1 MASRIFPKS
10 YTAASGPGGRYT
22 STGDQPMIGFHAI
35 KVLGNS
41 TVAELKTV
49 ATGEWVWLP
58 VPPEGVSTAYSQGW
72 DSATQGIAAAAM
84 SAGISGLSKMFGG
97 EETSQGNGKTESGN
111 EGIVKASTVSGLVD
125 LMAEK
130 AKETAGLGVGITHRA
145 LEQSYMSYSGP
156 GYRSHSFAFALRP
169 ETPEDSDTI
178 DEIVKFF
185 KFYSSPVM
193 GDSGGVARV
202 YDVPHLFHIELA
214 PNNGLFSFKQAAL
227 TNITMKY
234 GGEKYNTFTQD
245 DRPTQTDI
253 GLDFQEMQL
262 LSQKDFAGFGNF

>member
-1 MASRIFPKS
+1 MADAIFPRNYK
-10 YTAASGPGGRYT
+10 
-22 STGDQPMIGFHAI
+22 GDDTPMIGFHAI

-41 TVAELKTV
+41 TVAELKTA

-84 SAGISGLSKMFGG
+84 SAGVSGLSKMFGG
-97 EETSQGNGKTESGN
+97 SDPPKPNTGVPGSAGN

-125 LMAEK
+125 LIAEK

-169 ETPEDSDTI
+169 ETSEDSDEI
-178 DEIVKFF
+178 DKIVKFF
-185 KFYSSPVM
+185 KFYSSPVL

-202 YDVPHLFHIELA
+202 YDVPHLFHIELL
-214 PNNGLFSFKQAAL
+214 PNAGLFGFKQAAL
-227 TNITMKY
+227 KNVTVKY
-234 GGEKYNTFTQD
+234 GGEKYNTFTKGN
-245 DRPTQTDI
+245 RPTQTDI
-253 GLDFQEMQL
+253 GLEFQEMQL
-262 LSQKDFAGFGNF
+262 LSQKDFGDF